1 MWQLLIRIRTTY
13 PTMDLTFDSSAP
25 FSHYHQH
32 NHHSHRFH
40 PYRYE
45 TSAAVPLYGQSA
57 YYPKQNWLNKY
68 SPPISPVNKLYQNYG
83 SEAECDDP
91 YLSSESCKLADTNN
105 NISTEY
111 SGDQLVTKI
120 THRGTG
126 VVRVV
131 KRRVT
136 ANKKERRR
144 TQSINSAFAN
154 LRECIPNVPADTKLS
169 KIKTLRLATSYITYL
184 TELLHGPIETSLKK
198 MNEGFRADLPSA
210 KRTPRE
216 SFQVMSSMVA
226 LWVSQRWRSTQNR
239 FVDKF
244 WRNPLMLKELD
255 LILLPLR
262 GPVFFT

>member
-1 MWQLLIRIRTTY
+1 
-13 PTMDLTFDSSAP
+13 MDLTFDSSAP
-25 FSHYHQH
+25 FPHYHQH
-32 NHHSHRFH
+32 NHRFH
-40 PYRYE
+40 PYRYD

-57 YYPKQNWLNKY
+57 YYPKQNWINKY
-68 SPPISPVNKLYQNYG
+68 SPPISPVNKLYPTYG
-83 SEAECDDP
+83 SEAECDEH
-91 YLSSESCKLADTNN
+91 YLSSDSSKLQTLSDPNN
-105 NISTEY
+105 NLTTEY
-111 SGDQLVTKI
+111 SGDHLITKI
-120 THRGTG
+120 TNRTTG

-198 MNEGFRADLPSA
+198 MNEGFRADLQSA

-216 SFQVMSSMVA
+216 TFQVMQPILAIIISS
-226 LWVSQRWRSTQNR
+226 
-239 FVDKF
+239 
-244 WRNPLMLKELD
+244 
-255 LILLPLR
+255 ILCL
-262 GPVFFT
+262 FHFTI